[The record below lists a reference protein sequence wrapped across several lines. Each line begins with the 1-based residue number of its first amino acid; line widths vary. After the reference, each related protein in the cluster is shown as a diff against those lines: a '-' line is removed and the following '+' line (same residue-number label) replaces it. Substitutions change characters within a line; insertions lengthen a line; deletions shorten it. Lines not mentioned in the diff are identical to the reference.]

1 MSRQSDLSWN
11 DYLALILSHYSDKPD
26 DYSLTLG
33 DFSGSNNSLPE
44 YRGFMKMRLGDLR
57 NLSKE
62 E

>member
-1 MSRQSDLSWN
+1 MSRQSDLSWD

-33 DFSGSNNSLPE
+33 EFSGGDNSLPE
-44 YRGFMKMRLGDLR
+44 YKGFMRIRLGDLR
-57 NLSKE
+57 NLGKE